1 MVPFSVPVF
10 VAFFHT
16 YYVIKKFDRLNL
28 FEKKRIIKPSRLS
41 MRHTPKSNDV
51 LGVKQENKHQLDAAN
66 KEIARSLVTSL

>member
-1 MVPFSVPVF
+1 
-10 VAFFHT
+10 
-16 YYVIKKFDRLNL
+16 
-28 FEKKRIIKPSRLS
+28 